1 MNRPGSRHLKSSTA
15 PARERRGGK
24 AMLDS
29 LRALYGDK
37 RPARIPDNW
46 RDRLPDPAA
55 YYGQHVAKLGQPKAN
70 GYALGLCPFHD
81 DHTPSFG
88 VNLTDP
94 RGHWICYAG
103 CGRGDIVAYHQR
115 RTGLDFKAAVRE
127 LIGGSR

>member
-1 MNRPGSRHLKSSTA
+1 MSRPDLQHPRNSAA
-15 PARERRGGK
+15 PTRERRGGK

-29 LRALYGDK
+29 LCALYGDN

-46 RDRLPDPAA
+46 RDCLPDAAA